1 MFSTEIVSIISSKYN
16 YRLVI
21 REESDGIELDMKNL
35 RNKRAKP

>member
-1 MFSTEIVSIISSKYN
+1 MFSTEIVLIISSKYN

-21 REESDGIELDMKNL
+21 REEGDGVKLDMKNL

>member
-1 MFSTEIVSIISSKYN
+1 MFSIEIVLIISTKYN

-21 REESDGIELDMKNL
+21 RKEGNGIELDIKNL